1 MAAQTPVN
9 NFMVPATGTPNSVP
23 VQGPFSAT
31 PLVIDFREN
40 GLDGSPFVPQGLFAD
55 NTTGSA
61 PLVIAIQGMNWSVVV
76 PTGSQLGCQYP
87 APIGQIVSIT
97 GNNAGGSIVFCDF
110 PVLPFNNAAGG
121 AGGGP
126 VTIADGADVTLGARA
141 DAPAANDTGT
151 FSLMSFIKKISG
163 GITTLVGKIP
173 GLGVATSANSLPV
186 VIASDDAQIGT
197 KVTAVPALSAGG
209 AGLIGWL
216 SNIVSKFSLN
226 GYPVGATPVYVG
238 SSGTAAIVTA
248 TVPAV
253 AGKTNYITGIQ
264 IEGSSATAGVRVSV
278 TITNVLGGTY
288 TQGIVVPPTGAVVMG
303 VSRNW
308 QFNFPLQASAVNTA
322 MVISIASFGAG
333 SDVVTLTVQSFNV

>member
-110 PVLPFNNAAGG
+110 PVLPFNNSAAG

-126 VTIADGADVTLGARA
+126 VTIADGADVTMGARA

-197 KVTAVPALSAGG
+197 KVTAVPALGAGG
-209 AGLIGWL
+209 TGIIGWL
-216 SNIVSKFSLN
+216 SNIVSKFSPD
-226 GYPVGATPVYVG
+226 GFPPGATFVGG
-238 SSGTAAIVTA
+238 SSTGGNVALTVTI
-248 TVPAV
+248 PAV
-253 AGKTNYITGIQ
+253 AGRRNYITGIQ
-264 IEGSSATAGVRVSV
+264 IGGGGATAANAITLTV
-278 TITNVLGGTY
+278 TNAQGGTLNYSIIVPVLGS
-288 TQGIVVPPTGAVVMG
+288 G
-303 VSRNW
+303 VNHIIP
-308 QFNFPLQASAVNTA
+308 FPMPLCASAVNTA
-322 MVISIASFGAG
+322 MVVTLPAFGAG
-333 SDVVTLTVQSFNV
+333 NGLVSLAVQGYNV